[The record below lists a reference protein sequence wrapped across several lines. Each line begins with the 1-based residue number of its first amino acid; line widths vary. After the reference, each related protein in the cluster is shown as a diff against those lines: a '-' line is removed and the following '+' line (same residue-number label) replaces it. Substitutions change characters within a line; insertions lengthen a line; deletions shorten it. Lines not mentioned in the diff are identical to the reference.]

1 MKRLEA
7 GFTLIELI
15 VVIVILGILAA
26 TAIPKFID
34 VSKEAAN
41 AASQGVAAAISSGTA
56 MNFGVRLINSAS
68 GTAVVA
74 ATTCAQLVTAFLPGG
89 LPANHAVTGGPTAA
103 CGTTGSIDSSCQV
116 SHTQGNSNAVIRA
129 VCVN

>member
-1 MKRLEA
+1 MKRET

-41 AASQGVAAAISSGTA
+41 ASSLGVAAAISSGSS
-56 MNFGVRLINSAS
+56 MNYGVRLINSAS

-74 ATTCAQLVTAFLPGG
+74 ATTCAALVTAFLPGG
-89 LPANHAVTGGPTAA
+89 LPANHSVTGGPTAG
-103 CGTTGSIDSSCQV
+103 CGSSGNIDSSCQV
-116 SHTQGNSNAVIRA
+116 AHTQGNSNAVIRT